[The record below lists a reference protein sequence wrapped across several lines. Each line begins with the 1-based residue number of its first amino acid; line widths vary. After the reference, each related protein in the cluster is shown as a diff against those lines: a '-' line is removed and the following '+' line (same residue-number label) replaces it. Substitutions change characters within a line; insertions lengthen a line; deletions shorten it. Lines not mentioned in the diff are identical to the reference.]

1 MISLSSKLISLPFF
15 IKFLFLIFFDVFLV
29 LFSLWLSFVLRL
41 GYFFNPGIGSVKYT
55 YVLNNNFFYKFDDF
69 KIFDLQIIFLLAVIV
84 SIPVFIYFN
93 LYKLVIRYIDLKSIN
108 QTFKSTII
116 YSIIWGLIINTLD
129 IPNVPNSIFIIN
141 FMVCSILLISS
152 RILINSVLYSNTK
165 NHLVKKKQ
173 VVIVGAGE
181 AGRQIARGLKY
192 SDEFLTK
199 CFVDTESHFIGR
211 TILGIEVRPL
221 NKIESII
228 KKNEISDIIIALD
241 ENDLQIRNYIFSHLK
256 DYSVRIRT
264 LPSITNLITNK
275 YNIENLNKIEDSDL
289 LNRDINLQN
298 FSSLNN
304 HFHKKVVFVSGAGG
318 SIGTELCRQILLFN
332 PSKIILFELNEHALY
347 NIVETLKL
355 EKNHLNLSKYKKV
368 NTQIIPI
375 LGSVLNYKKLETI
388 FIKYNVNSIFH
399 SAAYKHVPLV
409 ENNPSEGI
417 MNNVFGTL
425 SVSSAAISANVSNF
439 LLVSTDKAVRPTNV
453 MGATKRFAELIIQSF
468 ADKEFIDIDFY
479 KIMNIKNKTHFK
491 IVRFGNVIGSSGSVV
506 PLFEKQIKMGG
517 PITVTDKN
525 VTRYLMS
532 IKEAVQLILQV
543 VDLDNLNQKNA
554 GVYILDMGQQ
564 IKIIDLAK
572 KMIERSGFKLKD
584 NNNPYGD
591 IEINIIGLR
600 PGEKLYEELLLG
612 NKPEKTSNP
621 KIMRASEAFFP
632 LNTMNKLLKELAESI
647 ENNNTEKTKKI
658 LIETID
664 GYKPTKIN

>member
-1 MISLSSKLISLPFF
+1 
-15 IKFLFLIFFDVFLV
+15 
-29 LFSLWLSFVLRL
+29 
-41 GYFFNPGIGSVKYT
+41 
-55 YVLNNNFFYKFDDF
+55 
-69 KIFDLQIIFLLAVIV
+69 
-84 SIPVFIYFN
+84 
-93 LYKLVIRYIDLKSIN
+93 
-108 QTFKSTII
+108 
-116 YSIIWGLIINTLD
+116 
-129 IPNVPNSIFIIN
+129 
-141 FMVCSILLISS
+141 
-152 RILINSVLYSNTK
+152 INSVLYSNTK

-388 FIKYNVNSIFH
+388 FIK
-399 SAAYKHVPLV
+399 
-409 ENNPSEGI
+409 
-417 MNNVFGTL
+417 
-425 SVSSAAISANVSNF
+425 
-439 LLVSTDKAVRPTNV
+439 
-453 MGATKRFAELIIQSF
+453 
-468 ADKEFIDIDFY
+468 
-479 KIMNIKNKTHFK
+479 
-491 IVRFGNVIGSSGSVV
+491 
-506 PLFEKQIKMGG
+506 
-517 PITVTDKN
+517 
-525 VTRYLMS
+525 
-532 IKEAVQLILQV
+532 
-543 VDLDNLNQKNA
+543 
-554 GVYILDMGQQ
+554 
-564 IKIIDLAK
+564 
-572 KMIERSGFKLKD
+572 
-584 NNNPYGD
+584 
-591 IEINIIGLR
+591 
-600 PGEKLYEELLLG
+600 
-612 NKPEKTSNP
+612 
-621 KIMRASEAFFP
+621 
-632 LNTMNKLLKELAESI
+632 
-647 ENNNTEKTKKI
+647 
-658 LIETID
+658 
-664 GYKPTKIN
+664 

>member
-1 MISLSSKLISLPFF
+1 
-15 IKFLFLIFFDVFLV
+15 
-29 LFSLWLSFVLRL
+29 
-41 GYFFNPGIGSVKYT
+41 
-55 YVLNNNFFYKFDDF
+55 
-69 KIFDLQIIFLLAVIV
+69 
-84 SIPVFIYFN
+84 
-93 LYKLVIRYIDLKSIN
+93 
-108 QTFKSTII
+108 
-116 YSIIWGLIINTLD
+116 
-129 IPNVPNSIFIIN
+129 
-141 FMVCSILLISS
+141 
-152 RILINSVLYSNTK
+152 
-165 NHLVKKKQ
+165 
-173 VVIVGAGE
+173 
-181 AGRQIARGLKY
+181 
-192 SDEFLTK
+192 
-199 CFVDTESHFIGR
+199 
-211 TILGIEVRPL
+211 
-221 NKIESII
+221 
-228 KKNEISDIIIALD
+228 
-241 ENDLQIRNYIFSHLK
+241 
-256 DYSVRIRT
+256 
-264 LPSITNLITNK
+264 
-275 YNIENLNKIEDSDL
+275 
-289 LNRDINLQN
+289 
-298 FSSLNN
+298 
-304 HFHKKVVFVSGAGG
+304 
-318 SIGTELCRQILLFN
+318 
-332 PSKIILFELNEHALY
+332 
-347 NIVETLKL
+347 
-355 EKNHLNLSKYKKV
+355 
-368 NTQIIPI
+368 
-375 LGSVLNYKKLETI
+375 
-388 FIKYNVNSIFH
+388 
-399 SAAYKHVPLV
+399 
-409 ENNPSEGI
+409 